1 MTNCRCRP
9 RTGIAALSALLL
21 LLAAGL
27 TACGQDEERSGRPNA
42 RPAAKLLQS
51 ADRLRPPMPKVL
63 DTTRVDI
70 ARLDPDLRSALADAV
85 RAARADGV
93 RIEVTSGWRSREHQQ
108 RLLDEAVLKYGSLA
122 KALEYVASPDD
133 SAHVTGD
140 AVDIGPTEAAVWL
153 GRHGSAYGLCQI
165 FANEIWHFELATES
179 GGECPPMYADG
190 ASR

>member
-1 MTNCRCRP
+1 MTNRLP
-9 RTGIAALSALLL
+9 FRTTSLTVVLVL

-27 TACGQDEERSGRPNA
+27 TACGRDEEGPGRPHA
-42 RPAAKLLQS
+42 RSATGLLQS
-51 ADRLRPPMPKVL
+51 ADRLRPPTPKVL
-63 DTTRVDI
+63 DASRVDI
-70 ARLDPDLRSALADAV
+70 ARLDPELRSALADAV

-108 RLLDEAVLKYGSLA
+108 RLLDEAVLEYGSLE
-122 KALEYVASPDD
+122 KALEYVARPED

-140 AVDIGPTEAAVWL
+140 AVDIGPTEAAAWL

-165 FANEIWHFELATES
+165 FANEIWHFELATEP
-179 GGECPPMYADG
+179 GGECPAMYADG

>member
-1 MTNCRCRP
+1 MTVLP
-9 RTGIAALSALLL
+9 VLPVLPVVVLAALALV
-21 LLAAGL
+21 LAGCGGEGQPSGRAHARPGPGL
-27 TACGQDEERSGRPNA
+27 TR
-42 RPAAKLLQS
+42 S
-51 ADRLRPPMPKVL
+51 ADQLRPPLPKVL

-93 RIEVTSGWRSREHQQ
+93 HVEVTSGWRSREHQQ
-108 RLLDEAVLKYGSLA
+108 RLLDEAVLKYGSEA
-122 KALEYVASPDD
+122 EALKYVARPEE

-140 AVDIGPTEAAVWL
+140 AVDIGPTEAADWM

-165 FANEIWHFELATES
+165 FANEMWHFELATEP